1 VWHWTALR
9 ESIGHEVSSYYLAK
23 ERVVI
28 DPMLSPEGTGW
39 FRPEHAILTCRHHDR
54 QAWQLGC
61 TVWVVAQGAHELEGR
76 AASGVEHGPSSM
88 R

>member
-1 VWHWTALR
+1 
-9 ESIGHEVSSYYLAK
+9 
-23 ERVVI
+23 
-28 DPMLSPEGTGW
+28 MLPPEGTDW

-61 TVWVVAQGAHELEGR
+61 TLWVVAQGAHELEGR
-76 AASGVEHGPSSM
+76 AASGVEHSPSSM